1 MWSLCSFPKQP
12 PSVTGFRPWVS
23 IVAVSVTT
31 ALVADGCVTLLV
43 AAHRKWLSRF
53 ESLRQDDAHRR
64 YDGDAVR
71 RAVCSAART
80 GASGALDRAKNGLRQ
95 KASVHGLVNE
105 MWEALVPTGTQT
117 PAERSGVLLGSA
129 DLSQWTFP
137 SEKKE
142 TLGGTRGGIGLSA
155 AAPSSK

>member
-1 MWSLCSFPKQP
+1 M
-12 PSVTGFRPWVS
+12 
-23 IVAVSVTT
+23 
-31 ALVADGCVTLLV
+31 
-43 AAHRKWLSRF
+43 AAHKKWLSGY
-53 ESLRQDDAHRR
+53 ESLRQDYAHRR

-105 MWEALVPTGTQT
+105 MWEALAPTGTQT

-129 DLSQWTFP
+129 DRSGSFHP
-137 SEKKE
+137 KKKE
-142 TLGGTRGGIGLSA
+142 TLGRGTWRQQRERRCPLV
-155 AAPSSK
+155 